1 MIIWKVLP
9 QETSGTL
16 VAGEGGWTLSERP
29 CSPAL
34 QIFCGHLGELWFVLR
49 TGSLVQTEHSPG
61 DMKKPQKMYHS
72 KIKDIKMSFNMDGGK
87 MGWS

>member
-29 CSPAL
+29 CSPTM
-34 QIFCGHLGELWFVLR
+34 QIFCGHLGEPWFVLR
-49 TGSLVQTEHSPG
+49 TGSLVQTGALTRQYEEASE
-61 DMKKPQKMYHS
+61 DA
-72 KIKDIKMSFNMDGGK
+72 SFKENVL
-87 MGWS
+87 